1 MRQLIMLIL
10 LCVCYQSYA
19 QEDHFPDT
27 KKQYQTYDILLKST
41 SKDGKWLA
49 FLKIYDGNSDSLMII
64 NRKNPE
70 IKFLRLKVLDHQWSR
85 DRLILKYSD
94 RTEII
99 NYTRNKIE
107 ILPACTSFGII
118 EKENRLVLQNSDQIT
133 SYSLE
138 DQKVIDSVNGVLKVF
153 YIDGGMY
160 LQTKSGKNFQL
171 LQWSDGKMITLYTS
185 SNQIA
190 NLRLLQHGA
199 LLIFERKEDQK
210 QDIVYCDISAN
221 KEYRFS
227 QDQPFDFNSATSY
240 QRNDG
245 KIVIT
250 AETIKDKVLQDGPE
264 IWNTSDNNII
274 DKFKRSVSSKFLWSP
289 VEKKLIRLD
298 SDKLNRVVDVNN
310 NKYFLAFSFSELQD
324 YTVKKTP
331 SKVYRYNI
339 MSGTYDYIDM
349 IRSNVNYSP
358 DGQYLLYRNGNYWKL
373 LEINSL
379 KYKNIEN
386 KNFSN
391 AYFTNTNKI
400 YFDGSEGI
408 WHYDIKV
415 DKLRQEFNSEKA
427 NYKILN
433 SKFISNFTNYL
444 FEIPFNSNVL
454 NDSNYIFE
462 VNNELNSTLSVFE
475 HYGNKYHQVINST
488 QSKIVFQ
495 KADNAKNAYL
505 FTEENYNLPKQ
516 IIDVGRL
523 YNRKVIFRSNKK
535 DDLQSKIKVETI
547 RYKNTEGIGL
557 KGILYYPLHFEL
569 GKKYPLV
576 VHVYQ
581 IQSDKINQYPLLLE
595 NDIDTGFSI
604 RTLIE
609 KGYFV
614 YMPDI
619 VFDKRGTGISALD
632 CVNKSLDALSG
643 NQLINFDKM
652 ALTGHSHGGYITNFI
667 ATHSDRFATYVSGA
681 GNSDIVRSYYSLN
694 EEFNSPFYW
703 QFENGQ
709 YDFKK
714 PFVKDKNLYFT
725 NNPIN
730 YVEDVSRPVLL
741 WTGKKDK
748 NIEWGQ
754 VMEFFI
760 GLKRNHKNATLLAY
774 PNEGHNFS
782 TKSSAKDL
790 HNRILQW
797 FGYYLN
803 EEQKPDWID

>member
-1 MRQLIMLIL
+1 ML
-10 LCVCYQSYA
+10 LCICHSVYA
-19 QEDHFPDT
+19 QQENEILRSE
-27 KKQYQTYDILLKST
+27 KQNQSYDILMKST
-41 SKDGKWLA
+41 SKDGEWLA
-49 FLKIYDGNSDSLMII
+49 LLKIYDDNSDSLMII

-70 IKFLRLKVLDHQWSR
+70 IKFLRLKVQDHQWSR
-85 DRLILKYSD
+85 DHLILKYDD
-94 RTEII
+94 RTEIFD
-99 NYTRNKIE
+99 YTNNKQE
-107 ILPACTSFGII
+107 ILPACQSFGII
-118 EKENRLVLQNSDQIT
+118 EKENRLVQQTSDQIAL
-133 SYSLE
+133 YNLK
-138 DQKVIDSVNGVLKVF
+138 DQKVIYRINGVIKVF
-153 YIDGGMY
+153 YIGGGLY
-160 LQTKSGKNFQL
+160 LQTKSGIDYQL
-171 LQWSDGKMITLYTS
+171 RHWTDGKMITLYKS

-190 NLRLLQHGA
+190 NLRLLKNDA

-210 QDIVYCDISAN
+210 QDILYCDISAK

-240 QRNDG
+240 QRSDG
-245 KIVIT
+245 KIVIN
-250 AETIKDKVLQDGPE
+250 AETIKDKVQQDVPD

-289 VEKKLIRLD
+289 VEKKSLRLD
-298 SDKLNRVVDVNN
+298 TDDLNRVVDINN

-339 MSGTYDYIDM
+339 MNGTYDYIDT

-358 DGQYLLYRNGNYWKL
+358 DGLYLLYRKGNYWKL

-391 AYFTNTNKI
+391 PYFTNTNKI

-408 WHYDIKV
+408 WDYDIKT
-415 DKLRQEFNSEKA
+415 DKLIQRFNSEKG

-433 SKFISNFTNYL
+433 FKFSSNFTNYL
-444 FEIPFNSNVL
+444 FELPFNSKVL
-454 NDSNYIFE
+454 NHCNYMFE

-475 HYGNKYHQVINST
+475 HYGNKYHQIINST
-488 QSKIVFQ
+488 RSKITFQ
-495 KADNAKNAYL
+495 KFDKAKNAYL
-505 FTEENYNLPKQ
+505 FTEENFNLPKQ

-523 YNRKVIFRSNKK
+523 YNRKVIFQSNSK
-535 DDLQSKIKVETI
+535 DDAQSKIKVETI
-547 RYKNTEGIGL
+547 KYKNTEGVSLSGL
-557 KGILYYPLHFEL
+557 LYYPLHFEV
-569 GKKYPLV
+569 GKKYPMV

-581 IQSDKINQYPLLLE
+581 IQSNKINQYPLFLE
-595 NDIDTGFSI
+595 NDTDAGFSI
-604 RTLIE
+604 RMLIE
-609 KGYFV
+609 EGYFV

-619 VFDKRGTGISALD
+619 VFGNMGTGISALD

-667 ATHSDRFATYVSGA
+667 ATHSNRFATYVSGA
-681 GNSDIVRSYYSLN
+681 GNSDIIRSYYSLN
-694 EEFNSPFYW
+694 EEFISPFYW

-709 YDFKK
+709 YEMKK

-730 YVEDVSRPVLL
+730 YVEGVSRPVLL

-760 GLKRNHKNATLLAY
+760 GLKRNKKDATLLAY
-774 PNEGHNFS
+774 PNEGHTMTLKS
-782 TKSSAKDL
+782 TAKDL
-790 HNRILQW
+790 HRRILEW
-797 FGYYLN
+797 YKYYLKA
-803 EEQKPDWID
+803 EQKPDWID